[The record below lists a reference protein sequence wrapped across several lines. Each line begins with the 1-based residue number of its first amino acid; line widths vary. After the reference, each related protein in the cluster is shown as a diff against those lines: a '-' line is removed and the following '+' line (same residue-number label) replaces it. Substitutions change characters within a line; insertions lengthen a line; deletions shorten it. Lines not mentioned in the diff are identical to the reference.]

1 MCSCEHPT
9 AQAWGLP
16 QRQRSHLQQ
25 SLQVANPKDMA
36 QPLHSPEGADLA
48 LLTCG
53 SNGRRDNS
61 LLVSPSGHCSP
72 ARSTPGEQWDRLR
85 AVTLIS
91 QAGNGC
97 TWLTNCP
104 HLLEQHQVKAL
115 PVQRV
120 PDEPDALL
128 PPLAQVA
135 DGPAREG

>member
-1 MCSCEHPT
+1 M
-9 AQAWGLP
+9 
-16 QRQRSHLQQ
+16 SHSDRGDLKHLHQ
-25 SLQVANPKDMA
+25 SLQVLNPEDMA
-36 QPLHSPEGADLA
+36 LPHRQPQGGDLA

-53 SNGRRDNS
+53 SNGRRGSS

-72 ARSTPGEQWDRLR
+72 ARSTPGEQWDRLGT
-85 AVTLIS
+85 VTLIS

-115 PVQRV
+115 LAQRV

>member
-1 MCSCEHPT
+1 MPGSQCAPVSILLPRHGISHSNRGGTGT
-9 AQAWGLP
+9 AP
-16 QRQRSHLQQ
+16 QT
-25 SLQVANPKDMA
+25 AP
-36 QPLHSPEGADLA
+36 GADLA

-61 LLVSPSGHCSP
+61 LLASPSGHCSP
-72 ARSTPGEQWDRLR
+72 ARSTPGGQRDRLR
-85 AVTLIS
+85 TAMPIS

-115 PVQRV
+115 VAQRV

-128 PPLAQVA
+128 PPLAQVP
-135 DGPAREG
+135 DGPARQG